1 MQGQC
6 LTFIWCIYIL
16 ISAYSFKSNQS
27 LTTVFDSRHLPR
39 TLLVLLESLLNI
51 KPLARPSCERVLLA
65 IKEGKV
71 RTACPPL
78 VVLLL
83 IMGCASLTRFRK
95 DPLLRT
101 L

>member
-1 MQGQC
+1 MHI
-6 LTFIWCIYIL
+6 LTGV
-16 ISAYSFKSNQS
+16 YSFKSNQS

-39 TLLVLLESLLNI
+39 ALLVLLESLLNI

-71 RTACPPL
+71 RTNYPL
-78 VVLLL
+78 AVLL
-83 IMGCASLTRFRK
+83 IMGCASLIHSRK
-95 DPLLRT
+95 VPLLRT